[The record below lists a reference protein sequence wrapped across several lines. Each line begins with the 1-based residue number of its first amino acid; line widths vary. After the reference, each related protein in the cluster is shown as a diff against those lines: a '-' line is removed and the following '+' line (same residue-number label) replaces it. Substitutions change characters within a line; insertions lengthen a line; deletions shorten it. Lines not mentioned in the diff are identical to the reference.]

1 MRRLVF
7 VAAVGCHA
15 TTNTPHSTETMPL
28 PGETSGGASVDEPSF
43 RLDPKEHPGRLSED
57 EIDAVLQHAQPEVTA
72 CYERVLA
79 VSPDVQGTASTIF
92 IIGTDGAVTAAA
104 SSGVEPQLARCIDD
118 VVARRVFPP
127 PRGGTVKV
135 RYPFTFTRSGGDTSA
150 ATASEYHMSSAA
162 PPSAA
167 RVTCGRRH

>member
-15 TTNTPHSTETMPL
+15 TASTPPASEPMPL
-28 PGETSGGASVDEPSF
+28 PGETSGASVTDPDF
-43 RLDPKEHPGRLSED
+43 RLDPKEHPGRLSEM
-57 EIDAVLQHAQPEVTA
+57 EIDVVMQDARPDVIG

-79 VSPDVQGTASTIF
+79 VSPDVQGTANTIF

-104 SSGVEPQLARCIDD
+104 SSGVEPQLARCIDG
-118 VVARRVFPP
+118 VVSRRVFPP

-135 RYPFTFTRSGGDTSA
+135 RYPFTFQRTTSGGDTSA
-150 ATASEYHMSSAA
+150 ATASSIHMGAA
-162 PPSAA
+162 PSSGAQ
-167 RVTCGRRH
+167 VTCGRRH